1 MGILDSLL
9 GRKKQTTPAPV
20 CASCGKPVPVSPRK
34 VMGVVAYV
42 GTECAG
48 CGKAYCL
55 YCHNFSTQGPKCP
68 GCGKYQLSP
77 LIRAA

>member
-9 GRKKQTTPAPV
+9 GRKKQTTPAPM
-20 CASCGKPVPVSPRK
+20 CASCGKPVTISPRSFG
-34 VMGVVAYV
+34 MTMYE

-68 GCGKYQLSP
+68 GCGEYRLGP
-77 LIRAA
+77 LVRAR